1 MDSETQNQ
9 VLNALV
15 MLTRLLQQHEPA
27 WYQVRHDKRAVAAIE
42 KAIGRPLENGRVA
55 QTTLTECEITDE

>member
-15 MLTRLLQQHEPA
+15 MLTRLLQEQEPV
-27 WYQVRHDKRAVAAIE
+27 WYLKKHDRRAVAAIE
-42 KAIGRPLENGRVA
+42 KAIGRPLESGRVA